1 MNAWQDQTWWLQIFC
16 KTRRVFLFFF
26 HMSPTD
32 SVFVGLSICVRVWEV
47 LAEYL
52 WNISRAAHSGWLN
65 KTQSQPLRLSS
76 VILPKTAEQTRLWQA
91 FSVGLF
97 FFFLFFSH
105 PGDTTEGQLWHWIRT
120 QADHIT
126 SLAPWE
132 RLRTTMPPCSMQTQ
146 SESTFPW
153 DCLHVFFPP
162 TIKASISFTSLSKP
176 VFTLEGKKITFY

>member
-47 LAEYL
+47 LAKYL

-97 FFFLFFSH
+97 FFFLFFFPSGGH
-105 PGDTTEGQLWHWIRT
+105 NRRAALTLNQNTGRPHNQSCTMGEAQDYNAAVFNADTVWI
-120 QADHIT
+120 H
-126 SLAPWE
+126 LPL
-132 RLRTTMPPCSMQTQ
+132 RLPSC
-146 SESTFPW
+146 
-153 DCLHVFFPP
+153 FFSP
-162 TIKASISFTSLSKP
+162 
-176 VFTLEGKKITFY
+176 YH